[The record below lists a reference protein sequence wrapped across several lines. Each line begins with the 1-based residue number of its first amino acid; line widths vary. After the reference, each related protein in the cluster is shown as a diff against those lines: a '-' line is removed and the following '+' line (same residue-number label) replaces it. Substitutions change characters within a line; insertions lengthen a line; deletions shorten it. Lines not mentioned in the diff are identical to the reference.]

1 MFVVLVILGSVSS
14 KHEVKLDKR
23 YKLPKMRYK
32 GPGPLPQTVR
42 AERPALISEVR
53 MCLLSCPSAWAPWG
67 CSHIVACSTGLL
79 KLVSST
85 SSSSSSVM

>member
-1 MFVVLVILGSVSS
+1 MCRQAALECSCMCRPMKMFVVLVILGSIGS
-14 KHEVKLDKR
+14 KHNVKLDKR

-53 MCLLSCPSAWAPWG
+53 SSLCLSGRLEMDMRAW
-67 CSHIVACSTGLL
+67 
-79 KLVSST
+79 
-85 SSSSSSVM
+85 